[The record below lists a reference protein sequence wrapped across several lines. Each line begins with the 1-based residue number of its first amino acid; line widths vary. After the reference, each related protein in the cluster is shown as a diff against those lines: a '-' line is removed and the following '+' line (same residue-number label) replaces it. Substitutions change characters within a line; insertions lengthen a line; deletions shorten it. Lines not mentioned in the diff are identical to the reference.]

1 LLGQPAPTQPSLPHW
16 LIPFPGASEAT
27 TVSSRL
33 LESSYT
39 AAAKPE
45 DVSEHFA
52 KLFATNSVTFV
63 SNFDGFGTSIRA
75 SAPECDLLI
84 KIHESSLGTGVK
96 ISCASKE
103 ILAEPQA
110 ASGSAVVVTNGSV
123 RQASYD
129 AGSRGAGSGS
139 RAPTHVY

>member
-1 LLGQPAPTQPSLPHW
+1 MRRLVSTLLLGTSVLLGQTAPTHPSLPPW
-16 LIPFPGASEAT
+16 LIPYPGASEVT
-27 TVSSRL
+27 TASSRL

-52 KLFATNSVTFV
+52 KLFATNGLTFV

-84 KIHESSLGTGVK
+84 KIRES
-96 ISCASKE
+96 
-103 ILAEPQA
+103 
-110 ASGSAVVVTNGSV
+110 
-123 RQASYD
+123 
-129 AGSRGAGSGS
+129 
-139 RAPTHVY
+139 